1 MITNLL
7 PVEATHTSLDLWER
21 PPLLVPFSHP
31 LEQKIGPSFSPNGVN
46 LEFEVIGDRNNFI
59 DLRKIYLEIE
69 CRIKQQDGNNL
80 RFDGGDPAL
89 SDDAIFVNNVLHS
102 LFADCTITANGIK
115 ISNANGLYAHKSFL
129 ETEYSH
135 TKDAKDTWLNCQ
147 GYFYE
152 TNPGAFRTGSV
163 LSRKQMVRSS
173 ASLHIIGKVA
183 SDIFTCAEHL
193 ISGVNL
199 RISFLR
205 SANDFVTIAEDDA
218 KHYRAE
224 IVRANLYVKKMA
236 ITDKMVSVIE
246 KTLLKSPAIYKYT
259 EVIPKTFLIAT
270 GQRSWKHEDIF
281 TKEPIRRMMIAMNTN
296 AAFVG
301 SNNTNPFHYQKFD
314 LSEVVVYRNGIPIV
328 GTPLPT
334 VDNKHVYFT
343 TLNALAFGDNSHG
356 IKLSEYDN
364 HFVMCFDLTSTEE
377 ASHDYVHPELT
388 NASLTVELKFN
399 TALRENVEILF
410 LGEKHSIIYI
420 DSARNVSKNVLMTPT
435 NG

>member
-1 MITNLL
+1 M
-7 PVEATHTSLDLWER
+7 VELSRL
-21 PPLLVPFSHP
+21 F
-31 LEQKIGPSFSPNGVN
+31 
-46 LEFEVIGDRNNFI
+46 
-59 DLRKIYLEIE
+59 LRDKSW
-69 CRIKQQDGNNL
+69 RISN
-80 RFDGGDPAL
+80 
-89 SDDAIFVNNVLHS
+89 S
-102 LFADCTITANGIK
+102 LFPKLKANGSK
-115 ISNANGLYAHKSFL
+115 
-129 ETEYSH
+129 
-135 TKDAKDTWLNCQ
+135 
-147 GYFYE
+147 
-152 TNPGAFRTGSV
+152 
-163 LSRKQMVRSS
+163 LSIITYYRKR
-173 ASLHIIGKVA
+173 A

-328 GTPLPT
+328 GTPVT
-334 VDNKHVYFT
+334 
-343 TLNALAFGDNSHG
+343 NS
-356 IKLSEYDN
+356 
-364 HFVMCFDLTSTEE
+364 
-377 ASHDYVHPELT
+377 
-388 NASLTVELKFN
+388 
-399 TALRENVEILF
+399 
-410 LGEKHSIIYI
+410 
-420 DSARNVSKNVLMTPT
+420 
-435 NG
+435 